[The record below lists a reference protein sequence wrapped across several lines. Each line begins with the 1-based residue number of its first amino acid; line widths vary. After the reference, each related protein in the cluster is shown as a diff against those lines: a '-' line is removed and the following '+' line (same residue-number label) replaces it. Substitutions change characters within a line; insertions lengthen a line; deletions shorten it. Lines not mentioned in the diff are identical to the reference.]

1 MGYELDFS
9 ALAGYLGLF
18 LHGVG
23 VTLGLTAI
31 AASLGIALSIGGA
44 ATARWGLGWARALV
58 LAYVELIRNT
68 PFLAQLFF
76 IFFGLPALGIRMTAM
91 TAAILAMTINLT
103 AYAIEIVRAGIE
115 AVPPGQREAS
125 LALGLKPVKVFI
137 YVILPQA
144 LANVYPA
151 LVSQVI
157 IIMLESAVVS
167 QIAVMDLTHVADYIQ
182 SRTYRA
188 FETYFIIALVYLGMA
203 IGFRWLLNRAGSRL
217 FAGRS
222 R

>member
-9 ALAGYLGLF
+9 ALAGYLSLF

-76 IFFGLPALGIRMTAM
+76 IFFGLPALGIKMTALRCYDH
-91 TAAILAMTINLT
+91 TSPTDGKPKWWALIDRYGAEFDLVESTGL
-103 AYAIEIVRAGIE
+103 
-115 AVPPGQREAS
+115 
-125 LALGLKPVKVFI
+125 LALSINFSAGGKKADRLQRCWVERVR
-137 YVILPQA
+137 QA
-144 LANVYPA
+144 
-151 LVSQVI
+151 
-157 IIMLESAVVS
+157 
-167 QIAVMDLTHVADYIQ
+167 
-182 SRTYRA
+182 
-188 FETYFIIALVYLGMA
+188 
-203 IGFRWLLNRAGSRL
+203 WLHRMR
-217 FAGRS
+217 RQ
-222 R
+222 